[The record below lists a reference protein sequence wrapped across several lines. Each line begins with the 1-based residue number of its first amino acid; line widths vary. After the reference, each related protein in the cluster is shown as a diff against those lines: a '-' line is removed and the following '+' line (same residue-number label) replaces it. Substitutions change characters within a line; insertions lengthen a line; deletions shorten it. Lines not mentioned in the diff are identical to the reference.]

1 MLHLIYDWIFC
12 LYYGNEHFV
21 WSSLCHKNTKTMQ
34 TSSPDMLLSLFIM
47 DSTFYYNHTMVFQF
61 WSKNIIVHIYL
72 HVDNIINIT
81 GHTRSLYYIALSL
94 YVHCIIICLNFH
106 ESLVLDTEK
115 GACFYMLGHTLS
127 IWASETDSCW
137 AMDTARVLSIPVSC
151 LIDSSMLSSWFS
163 SR

>member
-1 MLHLIYDWIFC
+1 M
-12 LYYGNEHFV
+12 
-21 WSSLCHKNTKTMQ
+21 
-34 TSSPDMLLSLFIM
+34 
-47 DSTFYYNHTMVFQF
+47 
-61 WSKNIIVHIYL
+61 HIYL

-151 LIDSSMLSSWFS
+151 LIDSSMLSS
-163 SR
+163 